1 MLHNSRVML
10 PRFYVP
16 HLDVAVRETSLP
28 PDEATHLT
36 RVLRLATGDEISVFD
51 GRGHEFRARV
61 TDTTRRQVTVELLD
75 SIAAAPEARVPITL
89 VQAVLKGDK
98 MDAVVR
104 DATMMGVAAI
114 EPIVT
119 ARTIARGPRPDSDRW
134 TRVSIASAK
143 QCRRAVVPTIAM
155 TRPFDDWLRSSAHGL
170 RLMLVEP
177 SASTAEICSLHLLEN
192 HAAGSLALI
201 VGPEGGWTAEERAK
215 AEAAGCLS
223 VTLGGLTLRA
233 DAVAV
238 AALAIARFALRDL

>member
-1 MLHNSRVML
+1 ML

-16 HLDVAVRETSLP
+16 HLDAAAPETSLP

-36 RVLRLATGDEISVFD
+36 RVLRLATGDEIAVFD

-61 TDTTRRQVTVELLD
+61 TNATRRDVTVQLLE
-75 SIAAAPEARVPITL
+75 SIAAVPEARVPITL

-119 ARTIARGPRPDSDRW
+119 TRTIARGPRPDNDRW
-134 TRVSIASAK
+134 MRISIASAK

-155 TRPFDDWLRSSAHGL
+155 TRRFDDWLRSSAHGL

-177 SASTAEICSLHLLEN
+177 SVSTAEIGSLRLLEN

-201 VGPEGGWTAEERAK
+201 VGPEGGWTAEEREK

-223 VTLGGLTLRA
+223 VTLGSLTLRA

>member
-1 MLHNSRVML
+1 VTL
-10 PRFYVP
+10 PRFYLP
-16 HLDVAVRETSLP
+16 HLDGNVHETSLP

-36 RVLRLATGDEISVFD
+36 RVLRLDAGDEISVFD

-61 TDTTRRQVTVELLD
+61 RSTARRKVVVELLD
-75 SIAAAPEARVPITL
+75 AIPSAPEARVPITL
-89 VQAVLKGDK
+89 VQARLKGEK

-119 ARTIARGPRPDSDRW
+119 ARTIARGAWTENDRW

-143 QCRRAVVPTIAM
+143 QCRRAVVPTISAP
-155 TRPFDDWLRSSAHGL
+155 RLFDEWLRSSGHGL

-177 SASTAEICSLHLLEN
+177 VASTTDTCSLHLLED

-201 VGPEGGWTAEERAK
+201 VGPEGGWSAEERKK
-215 AEAAGCLS
+215 AEQAGCLL

-238 AALAIARFALRDL
+238 AALAIARFALKDL